1 MRCGTWIRVKTPSRH
16 PEQESGAEI
25 PEQESGAEI
34 PEQESG
40 AEIPEQES
48 GAEIPEQARHC
59 IFHLCPGMAT
69 ARAEHFSEERK

>member
-16 PEQESGAEI
+16 

>member
-16 PEQESGAEI
+16 PEQESGE
-25 PEQESGAEI
+25 
-34 PEQESG
+34 
-40 AEIPEQES
+40 EIPEQES